1 MFHQSFKQIIFLC
14 KITVRIYFIK
24 FVYNVKQESRY
35 GVKELFK
42 VLMKSADEV
51 VLHIIIRSGTRLS
64 SKFNINM
71 MYIFLSSNAFQ
82 YWIHLAAAAAAADLL
97 QSCPTLRDSIDGS
110 PPGSPVPGI
119 LQAQYILELPK

>member
-1 MFHQSFKQIIFLC
+1 MISVFDYS
-14 KITVRIYFIK
+14 IK
-24 FVYNVKQESRY
+24 FVYNVKQENRY
-35 GVKELFK
+35 GVKELCK

-82 YWIHLAAAAAAADLL
+82 YWIHLAAAAAADLL